1 MAGVVD
7 VARFI
12 LSARRRKNLRTTP
25 DMLQGLLYICQGWM
39 LVARDCPLFPEVILA
54 DKRGPIVREIE
65 TQMNSL
71 RRECLV
77 SEEDGNEAAGLTTV
91 ERMLVERVLRIY
103 EDCSGEK
110 PSLGESWPSTETVQI
125 ISHDSILYYFSQ
137 LDADAG
143 VEKSMPRPY
152 LADISV
158 RSFLSE
164 NDYEQLEEYMRSA

>member
-1 MAGVVD
+1 M
-7 VARFI
+7 
-12 LSARRRKNLRTTP
+12 
-25 DMLQGLLYICQGWM
+25 
-39 LVARDCPLFPEVILA
+39 
-54 DKRGPIVREIE
+54 
-65 TQMNSL
+65 
-71 RRECLV
+71 
-77 SEEDGNEAAGLTTV
+77 
-91 ERMLVERVLRIY
+91 RIY